1 MNKRAEAIRKSA
13 RDLQQHA
20 ADYRGAVAA
29 VMNLGDYSDSYK
41 RTQIARLQADAEARA
56 LDYAKASRKAAQ
68 KAVEEARARLRTAY
82 SERDKGSDYARRAW
96 LLREYEAI
104 LQRGPD
110 WTRGETEPARRVA
123 TLYSVLQE
131 AGDDEGM
138 AVLRIAAA
146 PVLDTAMSSD
156 DSSDAHATALALR
169 LRRSMADDEQQQ
181 NAPIDEARRELQ
193 ELQRAADELDAAILA
208 TETGITGR
216 RSDWTGMPTAWAVD
230 VLGVPRANVS

>member
-1 MNKRAEAIRKSA
+1 MNKRAESIRQSA
-13 RDLQQHA
+13 RDLQQRA
-20 ADYRGAVAA
+20 ADYRAEVAQ
-29 VMNLGDYSDSYK
+29 VMAHADYSDAYK
-41 RTQIARLQADAEARA
+41 RGQVARLQADAEARA
-56 LDYAKASRKAAQ
+56 ASYAKQSRQAAQ
-68 KAVEEARARLRTAY
+68 KAVEEARAKLKAAHA
-82 SERDKGSDYARRAW
+82 ERDRGSDYARRAW

-123 TLYSVLQE
+123 ELYSVLQE

-146 PVLDTAMSSD
+146 PVLDAAMSSD
-156 DSSDAHATALALR
+156 DSSDAKGAALALALKR
-169 LRRSMADDEQQQ
+169 EMKADEERQ

-193 ELQRAADELDAAILA
+193 ELQRAADELDRTILEV
-208 TETGITGR
+208 ETSVTGR

-230 VLGVPRANVS
+230 VLGVPRANVA

>member
-1 MNKRAEAIRKSA
+1 MNKRAESIRQA
-13 RDLQQHA
+13 TRELQQHA
-20 ADYRGAVAA
+20 ADYRAASAA
-29 VMNLGDYSDSYK
+29 VMNLGDYSDAYK

-68 KAVEEARARLRTAY
+68 KATEEARARLRTAY

-123 TLYSVLQE
+123 ELYNSLQE
-131 AGDDEGM
+131 AGDVEAL

-169 LRRSMADDEQQQ
+169 LRRSMADDEQRQ
-181 NAPIDEARRELQ
+181 NAPIDEARAELA
-193 ELQRAADELDAAILA
+193 EVQRAADELDRTILA
-208 TETGITGR
+208 TETALTGR
-216 RSDWTGMPTAWAVD
+216 AVDWTQQPTAWAVS
-230 VLGVPRANVS
+230 VLGVPATNVA

>member
-1 MNKRAEAIRKSA
+1 MNKRAESIRQSA
-13 RDLQQHA
+13 RDLQQRA
-20 ADYRGAVAA
+20 ADYRAEVAA
-29 VMNLGDYSDSYK
+29 VMAHADYSDTYK
-41 RTQIARLQADAEARA
+41 RGQVARLQGDAEARA

-68 KAVEEARARLRTAY
+68 KAVEEARAKLKAAHA
-82 SERDKGSDYARRAW
+82 ERDRGSDYARRAW

-123 TLYSVLQE
+123 ELYSVLQE

-146 PVLDTAMSSD
+146 PVLDAAMSSD
-156 DSSDAHATALALR
+156 DSSDAKGAALALALKR
-169 LRRSMADDEQQQ
+169 EMKADEERQ

-193 ELQRAADELDAAILA
+193 ELQRAADELDRTILEV
-208 TETGITGR
+208 ETSVTGR

-230 VLGVPRANVS
+230 VLGVPRANVA

>member
-1 MNKRAEAIRKSA
+1 MNKRAESIRQSA
-13 RDLQQHA
+13 RDLQQRA
-20 ADYRGAVAA
+20 ADYRAEVAA
-29 VMNLGDYSDSYK
+29 VMAHADYSDTYK
-41 RTQIARLQADAEARA
+41 RGQVARLQADAEARA
-56 LDYAKASRKAAQ
+56 ASYAKQSRQAAQ
-68 KAVEEARARLRTAY
+68 KAVEEARAKLKAAHA
-82 SERDKGSDYARRAW
+82 ERDRGSDYARRAW

-123 TLYSVLQE
+123 ELYSVLQE

-146 PVLDTAMSSD
+146 PVLDAAMSSD
-156 DSSDAHATALALR
+156 DSSDAKGAALALALKR
-169 LRRSMADDEQQQ
+169 EMKADEERQ

-193 ELQRAADELDAAILA
+193 ELQRAADELDRTILEV
-208 TETGITGR
+208 ETSVTGR

-230 VLGVPRANVS
+230 VLGVPRANVA